1 MPIGLKQCSEMLAAE
16 AVRHHVDDEE
26 KAIRIAFV
34 TRSYLN
40 LRGERLA
47 IVRLETPDDG
57 ARCRVS
63 IERAF
68 SGNGDIS
75 ATCMLVTCLAAHTP
89 LVHAEYDADF
99 ENLRMVVETVVEDGA
114 MTRLQLMSM
123 IDRLVEAAEVWHAS
137 IDSVRAAS
145 RAVA

>member
-1 MPIGLKQCSEMLAAE
+1 MPVSLQGCSEMLAAE

-26 KAIRIAFV
+26 RAIRIAFV
-34 TRSYLN
+34 TRTYRN
-40 LRGERLA
+40 LRGEKLA

-57 ARCRVS
+57 HRCRVS

-68 SGNGDIS
+68 GCSGDPA
-75 ATCMLVTCLAAHTP
+75 ATCLLVTCLAADTP

-114 MTRLQLMSM
+114 ITPLQLMSM
-123 IDRLVEAAEVWHAS
+123 IDRLVEAAEVWQVS
-137 IDSVRAAS
+137 IDSLPSVGRAA
-145 RAVA
+145 A